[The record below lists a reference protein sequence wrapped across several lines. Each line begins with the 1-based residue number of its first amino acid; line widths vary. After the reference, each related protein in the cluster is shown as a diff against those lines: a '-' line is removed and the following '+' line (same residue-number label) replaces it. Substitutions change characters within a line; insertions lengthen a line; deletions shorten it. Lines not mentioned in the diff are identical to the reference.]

1 VVGLPAQAVDT
12 HIFRVGNR
20 AGIAP
25 GKDVDAVERA
35 IEDNVPAEF
44 QRHAHHWLIL
54 HGRYTCVAR
63 KPKCP
68 ACLIRDLCA
77 YEDKTPEP
85 PAETREE
92 DPRMSDRYDVVGIGN
107 AIVDVISHGD
117 DSFLE
122 NMGITKGIMQLVERE
137 RAELLYAAMS
147 DRVQTAGGSV
157 ANTIAGVGS
166 LGLSTAFLGKVKDD
180 ALGRFYAKG
189 MAEQGTAF
197 PEPAGAGRPA
207 AHLAVDDLRLA
218 RRGTVDE
225 HLSRRG
231 CGFRR
236 G

>member
-1 VVGLPAQAVDT
+1 
-12 HIFRVGNR
+12 
-20 AGIAP
+20 
-25 GKDVDAVERA
+25 
-35 IEDNVPAEF
+35 
-44 QRHAHHWLIL
+44 
-54 HGRYTCVAR
+54 
-63 KPKCP
+63 
-68 ACLIRDLCA
+68 
-77 YEDKTPEP
+77 
-85 PAETREE
+85 
-92 DPRMSDRYDVVGIGN
+92 MSDRYDVVGIGN

-180 ALGRFYAKG
+180 ALGRFYAG
-189 MAEQGTAF
+189 HGRAGDRFSQ
-197 PEPAGAGRPA
+197 PARRGRPA

-218 RRGTVDE
+218 RWGTVDE
-225 HLSRRG
+225 HLSGRRR
-231 CGFRR
+231 GFRR